1 MADLIRATYI
11 VSSPEPFDVEKKAQG
26 IALGQTTDT
35 WTPTERG
42 GLERLERHRGRVVDV
57 GEAVVRDGLHTA
69 EITIDYPP
77 ENTEGDIAT
86 LLVMVFG
93 KVSMD
98 GSIRLAELEL
108 PASFTA
114 GLPGP
119 RFGVEGMRR
128 LLGVDDRPLVMSI
141 FKPCVGLTPDDLA
154 AMFREQA
161 EGGTDVVKDDEIL
174 PNLESC
180 PTERRLEQCLEAARA
195 VESVTGHKTLY
206 ALNLTGSAGEIVDR
220 ARELAR
226 RGATCFLLNVLAYGY
241 GTLEALARDPEV
253 GVPIVAHPAVA
264 GAIGSA
270 PRHGIAYHV
279 VLGTLMRA
287 AGADVVLFPSSY
299 GTVALRHD
307 ETEAIRDRLT
317 RPMQGVAAAFPG
329 PSAGI
334 HPGLTPRIVADY
346 GRDVV
351 INAGGGVH
359 GHPMGSRAGAVAFR
373 QSVDLALEGT
383 DPSSAV
389 VPELAAALKL
399 WS

>member
-1 MADLIRATYI
+1 MADLIRATYL
-11 VSSPEPFDVEKKAQG
+11 VSSPDPFDAEKKALG

-42 GLERLERHRGRVVDV
+42 GLERLERHRGRVLDA
-57 GEAVVRDGLHTA
+57 GEPTAGDGLHAA
-69 EITIDYPP
+69 EITIGYPP
-77 ENTEGDIAT
+77 ENTEGDVAS

-98 GSIRLAELEL
+98 GAIRLTDLEL
-108 PASFTA
+108 PSSFTA
-114 GLPGP
+114 ALPGP
-119 RFGVEGMRR
+119 QFGIDGMRR
-128 LLGVDDRPLVMSI
+128 LLGVDNRPLVMSI

-174 PNLESC
+174 PDLEAC
-180 PTERRLEQCLEAARA
+180 PTERRLEKCLEAASA
-195 VESVTGHKTLY
+195 VESASGHKTLY
-206 ALNLTGSAGEIVDR
+206 AINLTGRAGEIVER

-226 RGATCFLLNVLAYGY
+226 RGASCFLLNVLAYGY

-253 GVPIVAHPAVA
+253 GVPIVAHPAIS

-279 VLGTLMRA
+279 ILGTLMRA

-299 GTVALRHD
+299 GTVALPHAD
-307 ETEAIRDRLT
+307 TDAIRDRLT
-317 RPMQGVAAAFPG
+317 RPMPGTAAAFPG

-373 QSVDLALEGT
+373 QSVDLALEGA
-383 DPSSAV
+383 DPGSAD

-399 WS
+399 WA